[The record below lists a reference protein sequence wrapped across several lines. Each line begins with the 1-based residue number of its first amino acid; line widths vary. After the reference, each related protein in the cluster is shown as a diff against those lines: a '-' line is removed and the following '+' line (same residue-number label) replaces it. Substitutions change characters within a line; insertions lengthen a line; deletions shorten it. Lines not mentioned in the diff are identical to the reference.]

1 MIIQLDVEGRRMG
14 WDAQHAD
21 RRRPGVAEL
30 TAQAYRRIRC
40 GECANQFNQPSA
52 DVLNRAQD
60 PSERIATGLALALR
74 QGLALQLIAGNAPGA
89 DSTSDRLEAM
99 P

>member
-1 MIIQLDVEGRRMG
+1 MG
-14 WDAQHAD
+14 WGLLPRDTKDPANALRPFMASADTAATNPTFAQHAD

-40 GECANQFNQPSA
+40 GECANQFNERSA

-60 PSERIATGLALALR
+60 PS
-74 QGLALQLIAGNAPGA
+74 
-89 DSTSDRLEAM
+89 DSVSPQVWRLHYARA
-99 P
+99 